1 MNKIDCSKTL
11 NYAKEYKRMC
21 DFYDNNG
28 LCEACPMVEEK
39 ACHNAEKITQKHI
52 DIVQK
57 WSDEHPQQTMAD
69 KFFEIFPNAMKTPTN
84 LPVVCPKYL
93 GWPTELPC
101 PKLYGQ
107 QIHCTVCWN
116 RPYSE
121 VAK

>member
-1 MNKIDCSKTL
+1 MGKIDCSKVL
-11 NYAKEYKRMC
+11 NYVSEKKR
-21 DFYDNNG
+21 
-28 LCEACPMVEEK
+28 LCESNTEHCLSCVLSEIG
-39 ACHNAEKITQKHI
+39 C
-52 DIVQK
+52 DIVDEITAEHIEILQK

-69 KFFEIFPNAMKTPTN
+69 KFFEIFPNAKKTATN
-84 LPVVCPKYL
+84 LPVVCPEYL

-121 VAK
+121 VTK